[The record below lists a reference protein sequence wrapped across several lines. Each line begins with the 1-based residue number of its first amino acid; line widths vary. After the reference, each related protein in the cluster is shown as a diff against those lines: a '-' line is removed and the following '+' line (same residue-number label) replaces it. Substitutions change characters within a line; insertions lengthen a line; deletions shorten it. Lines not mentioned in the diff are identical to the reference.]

1 MSNREVRVAAILA
14 CYNRR
19 DQTLQCLDRLFCAAA
34 KTPHVKI
41 RVYLL
46 DDASPDGT
54 GDAVSKNYPTVRVIQ
69 GTGDLFWNR
78 GMHRAMTIAMED
90 HCDYYLWLNDDTVLV
105 ESALADLIETARC
118 ICERTGKEGIIVGT
132 TEAEFGSGVPT
143 YGGRVRPSRWRPL
156 RFELVQPG
164 ATPTQC
170 HTMNGNC
177 VLIPAS
183 VVAAVG
189 ALDAVFRHGMGDM
202 DYGFRARKAG
212 FDIWVMPGFAG
223 VCKKNRPEGE
233 WVDRNVPLSQRLRK
247 IVGPKALPLRPWTVF
262 TWRHAGL
269 LSPLVCVWPYLNVIR
284 TSIMIACRKKDVVK
298 SMQGIALA
306 AVLVG
311 GACASE
317 GHATDSF
324 MPQQIDRNFF
334 GMRIHWNDI
343 SRQLAI
349 PHYRELA
356 VEYKRLHVR

>member
-1 MSNREVRVAAILA
+1 MRMSNREVCIAVIMA

-34 KTPHVKI
+34 KAPPAKL

-54 GDAVSKNYPTVRVIQ
+54 GDAVSEHYPTVKVIQ

-90 HCDYYLWLNDDTVLV
+90 HCDYYLWLNDDTMLA
-105 ESALADLIETARC
+105 ESALADLMETSQG
-118 ICERTGKEGIIVGT
+118 IGERTGKQGIIVGT
-132 TEAEFGSGVPT
+132 TQAEFGSGIAT
-143 YGGRVRPSRWRPL
+143 YGGRVCLSRWRPL
-156 RFELVQPG
+156 RFDLVQPG
-164 ATPTQC
+164 VAPTQC
-170 HTMNGNC
+170 DTMNGNC

-183 VVAAVG
+183 VVAVVG
-189 ALDAVFRHGMGDM
+189 VLDDVFRHGMGDM

-233 WVDRNVPLSQRLRK
+233 WVDRNVPLFQRLRK
-247 IVGPKALPLRPWTVF
+247 IVGPKALPLWPWTVF

-284 TSIMIACRKKDVVK
+284 TSIIVAFRRKDVVK
-298 SMQGIALA
+298 SLQGVALA
-306 AVLVG
+306 VILVG

-317 GHATDSF
+317 AHAADSF
-324 MPQQIDRNFF
+324 PSQQIDRSFF
-334 GMRIHWNDI
+334 GLSVHA
-343 SRQLAI
+343 LI
-349 PHYRELA
+349 P
-356 VEYKRLHVR
+356 KPSTC